1 MSSITSLGNECSIFC
16 FMCQCNEDYDRKNRN
31 NGGVTPHLIKN
42 VFRNIST
49 QTAIWVYLKNQLKNW
64 PK

>member
-1 MSSITSLGNECSIFC
+1 MIE
-16 FMCQCNEDYDRKNRN
+16 KNRN

-42 VFRNIST
+42 IFRNIST